1 MSVLRSDSIKVSTR
15 LLREA
20 TEVVDRSGLPDWCAA
35 RFAQS
40 LGQYRGGASAQ
51 FGWRPLLVGLAL
63 VALSE
68 QPMFLRDVVR
78 TLNALNPNQKRAIGC
93 PTEVSERMVSR
104 RWNQLAHLVDAS
116 RTSERNRSL
125 RQHLTDE
132 QWIELAAWREA
143 GLQHLLTVLLA
154 GSIPDDQQ
162 ASGSLAIDA
171 TGVPSWASQRRK
183 HTNTDTSS
191 DPDGAWRVHDSTR
204 VPYGNTANRRRFGA
218 KAWYGYWMH
227 SLVRIPNMKVRKT
240 GDIEFSDTPLFIEAL
255 DVTSAGADMA
265 VAGADLL
272 DRHTHRQ
279 RLLATQGHDVPE
291 PGDIVMDRAYSQ
303 GYERFLEP
311 ARAAGYTPHFD
322 LRSDQRGLGG
332 SVDGMVI
339 VDGQPYSPA
348 MPSAL
353 YAITPP
359 RIPGAT
365 RAEIDAWGRQVA
377 ARRPYA
383 IKIRS
388 IGADGAFGMSCPA
401 ARDFTAARCSR
412 KPDSVLLPATIPT
425 FAPPQTVNPPKICAQ
440 QKLRVE
446 AEDLPLWQPY
456 PYGSPEWWASM
467 GRRAR
472 VEGSFG
478 CLKDEATQ
486 DISRGRIRV
495 MGRAKTALMAVF
507 LAAAVNIRLARKLR
521 NAAEA
526 GQGAPT
532 RRRPRG
538 PRARTRRLAAVREQR
553 AAHAA
558 EQSALADTG

>member
-1 MSVLRSDSIKVSTR
+1 MGVLRSDSLKVNTR

-20 TEVVDRSGLPDWCAA
+20 VDVVDRSGLPGWCAE
-35 RFAQS
+35 RFTAS
-40 LGQYRGGASAQ
+40 LGNYRGGARAR

-68 QPMFLRDVVR
+68 QPMMLRDVVR
-78 TLNALNPNQKRAIGC
+78 TLNALDPNQKRAIDC
-93 PTEVSERMVSR
+93 PAQVSERMVSR
-104 RWNQLAHLVDAS
+104 RWNHLAHLVDAS
-116 RTSERNRSL
+116 PTSERNRAE
-125 RQHLTDE
+125 REHLTDE
-132 QWIELAAWREA
+132 AWQELAAWREA
-143 GLQHLLTVLLA
+143 GLQHVLGTLLT
-154 GSIPDDQQ
+154 GSIPDDQP

-171 TGVPSWASQRRK
+171 TGVPSWASQRKK
-183 HTNTDTSS
+183 HTNADTST

-204 VPYGNTANRRRFGA
+204 VPYGNAANRRRFGA

-227 SLVRIPNMKVRKT
+227 SLVRIPTMTVRKT
-240 GDIEFSDTPLFIEAL
+240 GAIEFSDTPLFIEAL

-279 RLLATQGHDVPE
+279 QQRAAGGHETPA
-291 PGDIVMDRAYSQ
+291 PGDIVMDRAYSH

-322 LRSDQRGLGG
+322 LRADQRGLGG
-332 SVDGMVI
+332 SVAGMLI

-348 MPSAL
+348 MPAHL
-353 YAITPP
+353 HNITPP

-365 RAEIDAWGRQVA
+365 RADIAAWGTQVA
-377 ARRPYA
+377 AREPYA

-388 IGADGAFGMSCPA
+388 IGADGAFHLSCPA
-401 ARDFTAARCSR
+401 ARDFTAARCGR
-412 KPDSVLLPATIPT
+412 KPDSVLLPATLPT
-425 FAPPQTVNPPKICAQ
+425 FAPAQVAVLPKICAQ

-446 AEDLPLWQPY
+446 AEQLPLWQPY
-456 PYGSPEWWASM
+456 PYGSPAWWASM

-486 DISRGRIRV
+486 NLNRGSIRV

-521 NAAEA
+521 DNTDRP
-526 GQGAPT
+526 QGAPEQ
-532 RRRPRG
+532 RRPRG
-538 PRARTRRLAAVREQR
+538 PRARARRLAALREQR
-553 AAHAA
+553 AAAA
-558 EQSALADTG
+558 AAQAALADTG

>member
-1 MSVLRSDSIKVSTR
+1 MSVLRSDSLKISSR

-20 TEVVDRSGLPDWCAA
+20 TEVVDASGLPDWCAA
-35 RFAQS
+35 RFALS
-40 LGQYRGGASAQ
+40 LGAYRGGAPAQ

-68 QPMFLRDVVR
+68 QPMFIRDVVR
-78 TLNALNPNQKRAIGC
+78 TLNALNPNQKRTIGC
-93 PTEVSERMVSR
+93 PPEVSERMVSR
-104 RWNQLAHLVDAS
+104 RWNNLAHLVDAS
-116 RTSERNRSL
+116 PTSERNRIL
-125 RQHLTDE
+125 RQDLTAE
-132 QWIELAAWREA
+132 QWNDLAAWREA

-154 GSIPDDQQ
+154 GSIPAGQP

-171 TGVPSWASQRRK
+171 SGVPSWASQRKR
-183 HTNTDTSS
+183 HTNADTSS
-191 DPDGAWRVHDSTR
+191 DPDGAWRVHASTR
-204 VPYGNTANRRRFGA
+204 VPYGNAANRRRFGA

-227 SLVRIPNMKVRKT
+227 SLVRIPTMTVRKT
-240 GDIEFSDTPLFIEAL
+240 GEIEFSDTPLFIEAL

-265 VAGADLL
+265 AAGAELL

-279 RLLATQGHDVPE
+279 HQLAADGHDVPT

-332 SVDGMVI
+332 SVAGMVI

-348 MPSAL
+348 MPAAL
-353 YAITPP
+353 HDIAPP

-365 RAEIDAWGRQVA
+365 RAEIDAWAQQVA
-377 ARRPYA
+377 ARAPYA
-383 IKIRS
+383 IKLRS
-388 IGADGAFGMSCPA
+388 LGADGTFHLSCPA
-401 ARDFTAARCSR
+401 ARDFTAARCVR
-412 KPDSVLLPATIPT
+412 KPDSVLLPPTLPT
-425 FAPPQTVNPPKICAQ
+425 FAPSRVAILPKICAQ
-440 QKLRVE
+440 QKLRVQ
-446 AEDLPLWQPY
+446 AEELPLWQPY
-456 PYGSPEWWASM
+456 AYGSGAWWASM

-472 VEGSFG
+472 VEGAFG
-478 CLKDEATQ
+478 NIKDEATQ
-486 DISRGRIRV
+486 NISRGRIRV

-521 NAAEA
+521 TAADA
-526 GQGAPT
+526 PQGAPEQ
-532 RRRPRG
+532 RRPRG

-558 EQSALADTG
+558 EQAALAGPG